1 MPSATHARTVADRCR
16 KATFEAPGS
25 LVRGTVRISTSKPA
39 LFWDRQRRRAFQVTM
54 SWSKAMTSK
63 WKYRISVRTVILS
76 LSYFV
81 FPFVKPDRAPATP
94 WPEFWRRG
102 IGPVISTVVLQVGVE
117 GQGRSSPYKK
127 LICESASDRRTRR
140 LVEHSKKLGILST
153 CSLSLA

>member
-1 MPSATHARTVADRCR
+1 MLSATHARTVADRCR
-16 KATFEAPGS
+16 KATSEAPGS

-39 LFWDRQRRRAFQVTM
+39 LFWGHQRRRAFQVTM

-63 WKYRISVRTVILS
+63 WKYRISIRTIILS

-102 IGPVISTVVLQVGVE
+102 IGPVILAVVLQIGVE
-117 GQGRSSPYKK
+117 GQGRSSLYKK
-127 LICESASDRRTRR
+127 LSEEQTNAQALVIGVYSVKASDV
-140 LVEHSKKLGILST
+140 LK
-153 CSLSLA
+153 

>member
-39 LFWDRQRRRAFQVTM
+39 PFWGRQRRRAFQVTK

-63 WKYRISVRTVILS
+63 WKYRISVRAVILS

-81 FPFVKPDRAPATP
+81 FPFVKPDQRGASRAPD
-94 WPEFWRRG
+94 
-102 IGPVISTVVLQVGVE
+102 Q
-117 GQGRSSPYKK
+117 
-127 LICESASDRRTRR
+127 
-140 LVEHSKKLGILST
+140 
-153 CSLSLA
+153 